1 MNGWSLPLFPVDNS
15 SASVTMTVWVGV
27 LVVVFFNLRFGW
39 TLSGLVVPGYLV
51 PLLLVK
57 PISVGIILSEAI
69 ATYLIVRMLSD
80 HGQRLSFWSS
90 FFGRDRFLLIVLVS
104 ILVRAAADGWWLPL
118 VGQWLNQEYGFQLD
132 YRNDLHSYGL
142 IVVALIAN
150 YFWKPRLL
158 SGLITGSTTVFATY
172 ALVRFVVLGYTNFS
186 LSALHYMYEDI
197 STSLLASPKAYVAVV
212 VTAWLASWLN
222 LRYSWDFNGILL
234 PALLG
239 LLWHDPA
246 KIGITVLEAL
256 WILVLAKAILRLP
269 LWKRTTVEGG
279 RKLLLFF
286 SIAATHRLAIAHLL
300 PLWSDVQVTDAYGFG
315 YLLTTLIAMR
325 SHEKKIPV
333 RVIRATLQTSMLGA
347 VLASVIGFA
356 LSHPS
361 LDDLLSNRHDATTTR
376 RAEPLDSPRS
386 LRDILDE
393 QHVRLYGAKVPN
405 SYQSALPHELQRFRR
420 AVANCLDYRASRQS
434 DQLQSAAEQLAEIG
448 YELNVVEQRYL
459 VMRDAGPSRGWGTFV
474 LDLDRYQGLLIEV
487 PAPLDEWATIES
499 GYLAFMRLGSHAMA
513 IAGSWRGS
521 NSDRSSDMLCQ
532 RNTFLATFHRLV
544 AADNV
549 LQVRGWT
556 AAMLSQA
563 TTLPRDAQQDSSAA
577 LRSQLFVRRALPPDL
592 NLAIL
597 RQIVSDIDIHWQDT
611 PWQNALR
618 DQTVKGFGELIL
630 SEYDRRRLRNQMGMI
645 ATTKPIVAASQSGVF
660 REWLQERYDDL
671 ARVGSDLYVPP
682 LVEEMIFFDEEVVR
696 PLIQLAREC
705 PSLDSMSKPQLE
717 RADGIAVAAENF
729 GYRLTLFQDSTA
741 NGEYF
746 VLHEPD
752 PARYWG
758 TFVFRTGIDSPYLV
772 EVPRPLYEMH
782 TYQFGVA
789 TFEQLGAGTLLIA
802 GAHPYANPDGSADLT
817 RLANKVNAMQL
828 VRQVLLRELP
838 AQPMLLVQIRAVR
851 APIDADLVVATDDGS
866 SRREHLTPL
875 VSHLMDQFTAYGL
888 QTRLVDGSAL
898 TAGYELGILLQASS
912 LNHSESKEMVSV
924 WLSPTLR
931 RQFRD
936 SSQRTMLT
944 AQFAAVGI
952 ETVEGE
958 LFEML
963 GRFGGDVATERL
975 PDEVRHM
982 VRAFRANNDIMHLY
996 RLTQAYPH
1004 MTLVRVLD
1012 TATQQSFLL
1021 VAPTA
1026 SVVPTIF
1033 NVDGAINEAE
1043 LTIDQLDADAIRQFA
1058 RGRSAVLEIRR
1069 SP

>member
-1 MNGWSLPLFPVDNS
+1 
-15 SASVTMTVWVGV
+15 
-27 LVVVFFNLRFGW
+27 
-39 TLSGLVVPGYLV
+39 
-51 PLLLVK
+51 
-57 PISVGIILSEAI
+57 
-69 ATYLIVRMLSD
+69 
-80 HGQRLSFWSS
+80 
-90 FFGRDRFLLIVLVS
+90 
-104 ILVRAAADGWWLPL
+104 
-118 VGQWLNQEYGFQLD
+118 
-132 YRNDLHSYGL
+132 
-142 IVVALIAN
+142 
-150 YFWKPRLL
+150 
-158 SGLITGSTTVFATY
+158 
-172 ALVRFVVLGYTNFS
+172 
-186 LSALHYMYEDI
+186 
-197 STSLLASPKAYVAVV
+197 
-212 VTAWLASWLN
+212 
-222 LRYSWDFNGILL
+222 
-234 PALLG
+234 
-239 LLWHDPA
+239 
-246 KIGITVLEAL
+246 
-256 WILVLAKAILRLP
+256 
-269 LWKRTTVEGG
+269 
-279 RKLLLFF
+279 
-286 SIAATHRLAIAHLL
+286 
-300 PLWSDVQVTDAYGFG
+300 
-315 YLLTTLIAMR
+315 
-325 SHEKKIPV
+325 
-333 RVIRATLQTSMLGA
+333 
-347 VLASVIGFA
+347 
-356 LSHPS
+356 
-361 LDDLLSNRHDATTTR
+361 
-376 RAEPLDSPRS
+376 
-386 LRDILDE
+386 
-393 QHVRLYGAKVPN
+393 
-405 SYQSALPHELQRFRR
+405 
-420 AVANCLDYRASRQS
+420 
-434 DQLQSAAEQLAEIG
+434 
-448 YELNVVEQRYL
+448 
-459 VMRDAGPSRGWGTFV
+459 
-474 LDLDRYQGLLIEV
+474 
-487 PAPLDEWATIES
+487 
-499 GYLAFMRLGSHAMA
+499 
-513 IAGSWRGS
+513 
-521 NSDRSSDMLCQ
+521 
-532 RNTFLATFHRLV
+532 
-544 AADNV
+544 
-549 LQVRGWT
+549 
-556 AAMLSQA
+556 
-563 TTLPRDAQQDSSAA
+563 
-577 LRSQLFVRRALPPDL
+577 
-592 NLAIL
+592 
-597 RQIVSDIDIHWQDT
+597 
-611 PWQNALR
+611 
-618 DQTVKGFGELIL
+618 
-630 SEYDRRRLRNQMGMI
+630 
-645 ATTKPIVAASQSGVF
+645 
-660 REWLQERYDDL
+660 
-671 ARVGSDLYVPP
+671 
-682 LVEEMIFFDEEVVR
+682 MIFFDEEVVR